1 MSTPAPLIQKSRFD
15 RWGLALLAAG
25 ALLPLLWCQADFR
38 ALFWFGDEWDQ
49 LDQIATHGFGRWMFG
64 FFGENFAPIF
74 KLVWG
79 SVALGSGGSYFA
91 LIVTAWLAHAIAVG
105 LFGRWLRIAGFG
117 GTGTAVAMIGFGYT
131 TINVETLGWA
141 VQLITILGML
151 FFLAAGAWQQSR
163 GPEGSWSNR
172 ALLGLALLAALSSFS
187 FVRGAL
193 TGLALV
199 SATASAA
206 WEQRHRTRD
215 WTTRGKVAVAC
226 LLPGLISAALIA
238 KYAGGNHQHLAAA
251 GWRPPV
257 EYAAWYFLLN
267 PVHRFLD
274 VSTWGPHTTFV
285 LGLGKIALLVAG
297 WRLATIAQRRLLVPL
312 LVFDLGNAALLGLGR
327 HHTGLLTTTGSRY
340 QYVALIATLP
350 FVAVLIDAAIA
361 RVKANRPLTALIV
374 AGATCGVSWL
384 ALAGWPATMKSWA
397 DWRGRQGRQIL
408 LKDANPPATGAV
420 PGIDFIPT
428 AKARELIERYHLH

>member
-1 MSTPAPLIQKSRFD
+1 MTSQKSLNSRARFD
-15 RWGLALLAAG
+15 RWGIPLLAAG
-25 ALLPLLWCQADFR
+25 GLIPLLWCLADFR

-91 LIVTAWLAHAIAVG
+91 LIVTAWLAHAVAVG
-105 LFGRWLRIAGFG
+105 LFGRWLRVAGFG
-117 GTGTAVAMIGFGYT
+117 GTGTAVAMIGVGYT

-163 GPEGSWSNR
+163 EQNGTWSTR

-193 TGLALV
+193 TGLALA
-199 SATASAA
+199 SAAVWAA
-206 WEQRHRTRD
+206 WEQRHRIGP
-215 WTTRGKVAVAC
+215 WTTRGQVLLAC
-226 LLPGLISAALIA
+226 LLPALISAALIA

-251 GWRPPV
+251 GWRPPL

-267 PVHRFLD
+267 PFHRFLD
-274 VSTWGPHTTFV
+274 VSTWGPHTTLV
-285 LGLGKIALLVAG
+285 LGAGKLAVLIAG
-297 WRLATIAQRRLLVPL
+297 WRFAAPAQRRLLIPL

-340 QYVALIATLP
+340 QYVALLATLP

-361 RVKANRPLTALIV
+361 RAKSHRPLAVLIT
-374 AGATCGVSWL
+374 AGATCAVSWL

-397 DWRGRQGRQIL
+397 DWRGRQGRQVL
-408 LKDANPPATGAV
+408 LKEPNPPATGVV
-420 PGIDFIPT
+420 PGIDFMPT